1 MCRHWDS
8 QGTETLHPPNGA
20 SSRSVIL
27 VVQAVLAGALC
38 ALLIVAIAPAASS
51 DIVTCPEVKPPRN
64 DAAALR
70 RAGFAFDGVVVGGR
84 QVRDPRTGAEI
95 LVSPLTFRVTR
106 TLLGN
111 PTVFSDDDTAASGG
125 YVVTAWDALYAESS
139 LWRRIE
145 RDEASDTTVRG
156 EIRASLG
163 ARWRIYGLQ
172 EVVNWTSK
180 TCLGS
185 HPIQGASAQRSS
197 DQESRG
203 PLWVVVFGGLAAAA
217 IVSVAGWRFRRSRQ
231 MSRREPDRQS
241 PDLHSPKSPGNL
253 PRQGFTLRRPSRAFG
268 WVMDAIRNRT
278 ARS

>member
-1 MCRHWDS
+1 MSIGQLRESELVRARMCRRRDS
-8 QGTETLHPPNGA
+8 QETETSHPQRA
-20 SSRSVIL
+20 ASSSRSVIL
-27 VVQAVLAGALC
+27 VVQAGLAGALC

-84 QVRDPRTGAEI
+84 HVRDPRTGAEI

-125 YVVTAWDALYAESS
+125 YVVTVWDALYAESS

-145 RDEASDTTVRG
+145 RDEAPDTSVRG
-156 EIRASLG
+156 EIRAFLG
-163 ARWRIYGLQ
+163 ARWRIYALQ
-172 EVVNWTSK
+172 QVVNWTSK

-185 HPIQGASAQRSS
+185 HPIQGASAQRSP

-203 PLWVVVFGGLAAAA
+203 PLWVVFGGLVAAAV
-217 IVSVAGWRFRRSRQ
+217 VSVAGWRFRRSRQ
-231 MSRREPDRQS
+231 MSRREPDRTRDDDLAS
-241 PDLHSPKSPGNL
+241 P
-253 PRQGFTLRRPSRAFG
+253 
-268 WVMDAIRNRT
+268 
-278 ARS
+278 AR